1 MESTFYA
8 EYFEIE
14 DRHWWF
20 IGRRK
25 ILLQVLSDRLDGA
38 GGLDILD
45 FGCGTGTMMEHLSR
59 FGRVRGVDADPA
71 AVEFCRQRGV
81 TDVEHIPPGPL
92 PHPDG
97 SFDLVTAL
105 DVLEHIVDDRA
116 ALADLFRVLRP
127 GGTLLVAVPA
137 MPFLWGPQDEI
148 SHHER
153 RYVLRQL
160 RERLVTAG
168 FAVKRL
174 TFFNTLLFP
183 PIAAVRVLRP
193 FKPGSGEV
201 KSDFTL
207 TRPEGLANRLL
218 ARVFSSEA
226 PIVKRRDLP
235 FGVSLLAL
243 VERPVVAGA

>member
-1 MESTFYA
+1 MKSEFYG
-8 EYFEIE
+8 EYFEVE

-25 ILLQVLSDRLDGA
+25 ILLQVLSDHLDGA
-38 GGLDILD
+38 AGRLEILD
-45 FGCGTGTMMEHLSR
+45 FGCGTGTMLEHLGA
-59 FGRVRGVDADPA
+59 FGDARGVDADPA
-71 AVEFCRQRGV
+71 AVEFCHRRGV
-81 TDVEHIPPGPL
+81 EAVEHVPPGPL
-92 PHPDG
+92 PHAGG

-105 DVLEHIVDDRA
+105 DVLEHIPDDRF
-116 ALADLFRVLRP
+116 ALSELLRVLKP

-160 RERLVTAG
+160 RERLVSGG
-168 FAVKRL
+168 FTVDRL

-183 PIAAVRVLRP
+183 PIAAIRVLRP
-193 FKPGSGEV
+193 TRRGSDDV
-201 KSDFTL
+201 TSDFAMTS
-207 TRPEGLANRLL
+207 PDSLANRVL

-226 PIVKRRDLP
+226 ALLRRTDLP

-243 VERPVVAGA
+243 AQKPTAAA